1 VRDAGFAPRLV
12 HTPSL
17 IGTILQYVEAG
28 AGIGVVPESTM
39 SKNIALIPLK
49 PQQTI
54 PLVMVWASEGDDPAV
69 VAFRELVREWLRDG
83 KLWA

>member
-1 VRDAGFAPRLV
+1 MK

-28 AGIGVVPESTM
+28 TGIGVVPESTA
-39 SKNIALIPLK
+39 SKSLVLIPLK

-54 PLVMVWASEGDDPAV
+54 PLVMVWAKEGDDPAV
-69 VAFRELVREWLRDG
+69 LAFRDLVKEWLRSG
-83 KLWA
+83 ELWG